1 MKIYSYNNI
10 SQDIDYR
17 KREDVAQKV
26 ISIIDSYIF
35 IRFSFNFFEFR
46 NQRSEMFSE
55 IRRNIRSEMFK

>member
-26 ISIIDSYIF
+26 MSIIDSYIF